1 MRINTRTESIELTMR
16 EHKNLADAKSLL
28 LQISKH
34 GSGSLAENAAEAA
47 EAVGLVQGGLKAP
60 SADLPGQTKFI
71 EE

>member
-47 EAVGLVQGGLKAP
+47 EMVGSVKNELSGP
-60 SADLPGQTKFI
+60 STDLPGQAKFI